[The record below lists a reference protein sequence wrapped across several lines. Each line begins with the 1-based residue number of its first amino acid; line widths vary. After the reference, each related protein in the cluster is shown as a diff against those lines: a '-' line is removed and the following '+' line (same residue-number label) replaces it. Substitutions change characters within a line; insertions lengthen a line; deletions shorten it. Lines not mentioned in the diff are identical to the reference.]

1 MGRLGTGG
9 PGNTDLTVQLDT
21 AAGDASPFD
30 AQGTIAL
37 TDLWVAGPDPGT
49 LGFGA
54 AGVVL
59 TLDELTGR
67 EPGRAG
73 GRDVR
78 PTRIK
83 FSQADVSAP
92 FVFLLRTRDG
102 WLVPPLA
109 SATEKPSDETPEI
122 VLGKV
127 RGTGG
132 SLVVVDLVPDP
143 VITWEV
149 RRVDGAAQTLMLP
162 AFTFNGLRL
171 RGSHST
177 FGDLELAGSR
187 RADTNEFEFSGKGVS
202 LAAMTPYLDLAQL
215 PYRFASG
222 SGAFTARGLIEPA
235 RWSADVALTLQ
246 APALIDPDA
255 SLQQAIG
262 MPVSSALGRLRD
274 QNGDVRMQVALASP
288 RDGRDSYTNQVA
300 AGVLESINR
309 AAEEARVAAME
320 RAAAAAS
327 VTVLFQPGQVEP
339 TTSAMQQ
346 LDPLIQLLNTHTELV
361 VALTSEASE
370 TDRRWL
376 AEQALYEKL
385 DDSGGFVVV
394 LRAFGIRGDRERIR
408 TALAARA
415 GGAPGV
421 LDQSAEALLTRLLAE
436 APPVDD
442 GQLAALREARLARVA
457 SYLAGRHGIADTRI
471 VVRTGDPRE
480 GAALSA
486 VRAQLMIGA
495 KPAVDMPAPSR
506 GVADSIGSPVPAPG
520 GNN

>member
-1 MGRLGTGG
+1 
-9 PGNTDLTVQLDT
+9 
-21 AAGDASPFD
+21 
-30 AQGTIAL
+30 
-37 TDLWVAGPDPGT
+37 
-49 LGFGA
+49 
-54 AGVVL
+54 
-59 TLDELTGR
+59 
-67 EPGRAG
+67 
-73 GRDVR
+73 
-78 PTRIK
+78 
-83 FSQADVSAP
+83 
-92 FVFLLRTRDG
+92 
-102 WLVPPLA
+102 
-109 SATEKPSDETPEI
+109 
-122 VLGKV
+122 
-127 RGTGG
+127 
-132 SLVVVDLVPDP
+132 
-143 VITWEV
+143 
-149 RRVDGAAQTLMLP
+149 
-162 AFTFNGLRL
+162 
-171 RGSHST
+171 
-177 FGDLELAGSR
+177 
-187 RADTNEFEFSGKGVS
+187 
-202 LAAMTPYLDLAQL
+202 
-215 PYRFASG
+215 
-222 SGAFTARGLIEPA
+222 
-235 RWSADVALTLQ
+235 
-246 APALIDPDA
+246 
-255 SLQQAIG
+255 

-274 QNGDVRMQVALASP
+274 QNGDVRVQVALASL
-288 RDGRDSYTNQVA
+288 RDGRDSYANQVA

-339 TTSAMQQ
+339 TTSAMRQ

-421 LDQSAEALLTRLLAE
+421 LDQSDEALLTRLLAE

-457 SYLAGRHGIADTRI
+457 SYLAGRHGIADKRI
-471 VVRTGDPRE
+471 VVHTGDPRE

-495 KPAVDMPAPSR
+495 KPAVDVPAPSR